1 MKYDFDEIVD
11 RSENYAA
18 KFQEADIHYGTND
31 VIPLWIA
38 DMDFKTARP
47 IIDAIEKRAE
57 QGIFGYTYRPDEYF
71 EAVRDWQKKRHG
83 YEPDIDNMAF
93 APGVIPGMRLIINL
107 FSKPGDKIIIQQ
119 PVYHPFADVTKN
131 TGRTLVVNKL
141 KSKDGYYTMDLEDFE
156 EKAKQGAKYF
166 ILCNP
171 HNPVGRSWTKDELKK
186 VGDICV
192 KYGIEI
198 ISDEI
203 HADLMLNG
211 SRHTVMASVSPEIA
225 AITTTCTAS
234 SKTFNLAGLQSSTI
248 IFNDKAKKETYVNE
262 LKKMDIARNN
272 CFSLVA
278 TMAACRY
285 GEEWL
290 EQLLEYLS
298 DNVKF
303 IKEYIDKNIPVL
315 KMHVPEATYLCW
327 IDARGLD
334 MTDSELLRFTADKA
348 GVAFGMGIDFGEGGS
363 GFLRVNAATSRYTLK
378 KAFEKLKNAVDNI

>member
-18 KFQEADIHYGTND
+18 KFQEADLHYGTNN

-38 DMDFKTARP
+38 DMDFKTAQP
-47 IIDAIEKRAE
+47 IIDAIHKRAD

-71 EAVRDWQKKRHG
+71 EAVRDWQKKRNG
-83 YEPDIDNMAF
+83 YEPDIKKMAF
-93 APGVIPGMRLIINL
+93 APGVIPGMRLFINL

-119 PVYHPFADVTKN
+119 PVYHPFADVTRN

-141 KSKDGYYTMDLEDFE
+141 KCQDGYYTMDYDDFE
-156 EKAKQGAKYF
+156 EKAKQGIKYF

-171 HNPVGRSWTKDELKK
+171 HNPVGRVWTKDELKR

-203 HADLMLNG
+203 HADLMLDG
-211 SRHTVMASVSPEIA
+211 HEHTVMATVSPEIA
-225 AITTTCTAS
+225 KITTTCTAS

-248 IFNDKAKKETYVNE
+248 IFNDEAKKNIYVDE

-290 EQLLEYLS
+290 EQLLVYIS
-298 DNVKF
+298 DNMKF

-315 KMHVPEATYLCW
+315 KTRIPEATYLCW
-327 IDARGLD
+327 VDARGLN
-334 MTDSELLRFTADKA
+334 MTDKELLRFTVDKA

-363 GFLRVNAATSRYTLK
+363 GFLRVNAATSRDTLK
-378 KAFEKLKNAVDNI
+378 KAFEKLKNAIDNI